1 MFFYFFSIRFYGGM
15 ICCAYILQVLPFR
28 TAFTLLYIRNRSI
41 MNCAPTLAEVWFA
54 MAFDTAKYLYKYCF
68 SLTCVTH

>member
-28 TAFTLLYIRNRSI
+28 TAFTLSYIRNRSI
-41 MNCAPTLAEVWFA
+41 MNYALP
-54 MAFDTAKYLYKYCF
+54 
-68 SLTCVTH
+68 SLKGGLQ

>member
-41 MNCAPTLAEVWFA
+41 MNYALPSLKGGLQWLLTPQNIFTNIILVYLA
-54 MAFDTAKYLYKYCF
+54 
-68 SLTCVTH
+68 

>member
-41 MNCAPTLAEVWFA
+41 MNYALPSLKGGLQWLLTLQNIFTNIVLV
-54 MAFDTAKYLYKYCF
+54 YLA
-68 SLTCVTH
+68 